1 MFIESL
7 FAAFLFVEFL
17 LTAFLETVFDS
28 EKRAFP
34 NSHFLARPADI
45 QMYFVFF
52 RKRQTPTGPLQ
63 GVSGEAQ
70 LRLKRLAAAL
80 RGAGGIMLPG

>member
-45 QMYFVFF
+45 QMYFVFSGNGRRPQDRCKAF
-52 RKRQTPTGPLQ
+52 RAKRSF
-63 GVSGEAQ
+63 V
-70 LRLKRLAAAL
+70 
-80 RGAGGIMLPG
+80 